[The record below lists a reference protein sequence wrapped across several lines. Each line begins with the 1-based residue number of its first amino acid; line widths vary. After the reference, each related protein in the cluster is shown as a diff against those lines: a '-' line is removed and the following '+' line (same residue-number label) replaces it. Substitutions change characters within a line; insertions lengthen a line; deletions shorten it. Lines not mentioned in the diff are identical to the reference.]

1 MIYRLRGTLV
11 EKDTA
16 GVVIDVGGVG
26 YRASASLATLRAL
39 PALGE
44 ECVIHTRM
52 VVREDAMLLFGF
64 AEREERAAFDALTA
78 VSKVGPK
85 LALSILSSMSPP
97 EISETVARGD
107 VIKFASVPGLGKKTA
122 ERLVLELKGK
132 SLAAFGPEPVVAGS
146 GGGGPY
152 VEARGGREGPQR
164 RATEG
169 FCGEVHKGGG
179 TTNREQALSSEEMDD
194 FTIRGER
201 ETEEPPEDITGAAGF
216 GDFGE
221 HPLDPEAYAEDD
233 EPTLRP
239 GSFDEF
245 VGQEALKQNL
255 KIFVQAAKQRDEA
268 LDHVLLDGPPGLGKT
283 TLCRILAEEMGV
295 GLRPTSGP
303 TLERAG
309 DMAAI
314 LTALEERDFLFIDEI
329 HRLNRQIEEVLYP
342 AMEDFAMDIVLG
354 QGPSART
361 IRMDLPHF
369 TLVGATTRK
378 GLLTKPLLDRF
389 GVAERLEYY
398 GPEDLEKIVVRNA
411 KILGVPITEGG
422 ARQLARRS
430 RGTPRI
436 VNRLLKRVRD
446 YAQVVGDGK
455 IDEETANAALDMQG
469 VDHLGLDR
477 ADRDY
482 LGLVIDKFDGGPV
495 GVGTISVALGEARD
509 TVEDVYEPYL
519 LQSGLIQRTPR
530 GRIATQR
537 AYGHLGVPVPN
548 NG

>member
-1 MIYRLRGTLV
+1 M
-11 EKDTA
+11 
-16 GVVIDVGGVG
+16 
-26 YRASASLATLRAL
+26 
-39 PALGE
+39 
-44 ECVIHTRM
+44 
-52 VVREDAMLLFGF
+52 
-64 AEREERAAFDALTA
+64 
-78 VSKVGPK
+78 
-85 LALSILSSMSPP
+85 
-97 EISETVARGD
+97 
-107 VIKFASVPGLGKKTA
+107 
-122 ERLVLELKGK
+122 
-132 SLAAFGPEPVVAGS
+132 
-146 GGGGPY
+146 
-152 VEARGGREGPQR
+152 
-164 RATEG
+164 
-169 FCGEVHKGGG
+169 
-179 TTNREQALSSEEMDD
+179 EEMDD
-194 FTIRGER
+194 FTVRDEVARR
-201 ETEEPPEDITGAAGF
+201 EPSDMDELPEDVTGAANT
-216 GDFGE
+216 E
-221 HPLDPEAYAEDD
+221 RPLDPGEDAEGD

-239 GSFDEF
+239 RSLDEF
-245 VGQEALKQNL
+245 IGQEALKDNL
-255 KIFVQAAKQRDEA
+255 RIFVEAALRRGEP
-268 LDHVLLDGPPGLGKT
+268 LDHMLLAGPPGLGKT
-283 TLCRILAEEMGV
+283 SLCRILATEMGV
-295 GLRPTSGP
+295 DIHPTSGP

-314 LTALEERDFLFIDEI
+314 LTSLEEGDFLFIDEI

-342 AMEDFAMDIVLG
+342 AMEDYAMDIVLG

-361 IRMDLPHF
+361 IRMDLPRF

-398 GPEDLEKIVVRNA
+398 SPGDLEKIVIRNA
-411 KILGVPITEGG
+411 KILGVPITVGG
-422 ARQLARRS
+422 ASQLARRS

-477 ADRDY
+477 ADRVY
-482 LGLVIDKFDGGPV
+482 LGLVIEKFDGGPV
-495 GVGTISVALGEARD
+495 GISTISVALGEARD

>member
-11 EKDTA
+11 EKDTE

-39 PALGE
+39 PSLGE

-132 SLAAFGPEPVVAGS
+132 SLAVFGPEPVITGGAG
-146 GGGGPY
+146 
-152 VEARGGREGPQR
+152 VQARGGRESAQR
-164 RATEG
+164 RATAG
-169 FCGEVHKGGG
+169 FRGDVHKGGV
-179 TTNREQALSSEEMDD
+179 TTDREQALSAGEMDD
-194 FTIRGER
+194 FTVRGER
-201 ETEEPPEDITGAAGF
+201 EIEESPEDITGAAGF
-216 GDFGE
+216 GEFGE
-221 HPLDPEAYAEDD
+221 HPLDPEVHAGDD
-233 EPTLRP
+233 EPSLRP

-245 VGQEALKQNL
+245 VGQDALKQNL
-255 KIFVQAAKQRDEA
+255 KIFVQAAKQRDEP
-268 LDHVLLDGPPGLGKT
+268 LDHILLDGPPGLGKT

-314 LTALEERDFLFIDEI
+314 LTALEEGDFLFIDEI

-342 AMEDFAMDIVLG
+342 AMEDYAMDIVLG

-361 IRMDLPHF
+361 IRMDLPRF

-398 GPEDLEKIVVRNA
+398 GPADLEKIVIRNA
-411 KILGVPITEGG
+411 GILGVPITDGG
-422 ARQLARRS
+422 ATQLARRS

-469 VDHLGLDR
+469 VDQLGLDR

-482 LGLVIDKFDGGPV
+482 LGLVIDKFGGGPV
-495 GVGTISVALGEARD
+495 GIGTISVALGEARD
-509 TVEDVYEPYL
+509 TVEDIYEPYL

-537 AYGHLGVPVPN
+537 AYGHLGIPLPN
-548 NG
+548 SGL